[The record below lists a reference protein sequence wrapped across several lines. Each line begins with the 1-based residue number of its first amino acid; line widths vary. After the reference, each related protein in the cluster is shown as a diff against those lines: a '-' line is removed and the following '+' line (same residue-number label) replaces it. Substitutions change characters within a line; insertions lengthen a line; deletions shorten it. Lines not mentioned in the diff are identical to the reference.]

1 MLTGHDH
8 GPLLAALQ
16 AARLF
21 SAAAAAASVL
31 LVAGLAYR
39 LAPYAR
45 LRRRQWLTVL
55 VAVIAALDP
64 VLVRY
69 GRQVM
74 IEPFALVASLLVL
87 HTAWSLRN
95 RNFEYV
101 WAVVAPV
108 ERACPADKRDHC
120 FHRRYP
126 CCTHALLQRDRALFR
141 RSLAA
146 FGIGLGFMSLWFL
159 WAVEIGIGSTFIAYN
174 TVTLERLVGL
184 VQITGYNASG
194 LLAGVGHLAF
204 GRRVLRQLLS
214 PRGLAR

>member
-74 IEPFALVASLLVL
+74 IEPFALVALCS
-87 HTAWSLRN
+87 
-95 RNFEYV
+95 
-101 WAVVAPV
+101 
-108 ERACPADKRDHC
+108 C
-120 FHRRYP
+120 
-126 CCTHALLQRDRALFR
+126 
-141 RSLAA
+141 
-146 FGIGLGFMSLWFL
+146 
-159 WAVEIGIGSTFIAYN
+159 
-174 TVTLERLVGL
+174 
-184 VQITGYNASG
+184 
-194 LLAGVGHLAF
+194 
-204 GRRVLRQLLS
+204 
-214 PRGLAR
+214 